1 MGNNFPN
8 PNQTVFEEI
17 KETDENGNEFWG
29 ARKLSKIL
37 DYARFRNFIPV
48 IERAKETC
56 KNSTQSHL
64 HHFVDYHE
72 MVGIGS
78 GAKRQMESVKLSRY
92 ACYLI
97 VQNADSGKEIVA
109 LEKELATVQNEMK
122 KYLTELGV

>member
-1 MGNNFPN
+1 MENQLSN
-8 PNQTVFEEI
+8 PNQTVFEQI
-17 KETDENGNEFWG
+17 KETDENGNEFRG

-37 DYARFRNFIPV
+37 DYAEFRNFIPV
-48 IERAKETC
+48 IERAKEAC
-56 KNSTQSHL
+56 KNSGQSHL

-97 VQNADSGKEIVA
+97 VQNADPGKK
-109 LEKELATVQNEMK
+109 LWHWK
-122 KYLTELGV
+122 KN